1 MNSSK
6 IYSVFTYRNLFWKRK
21 KSYFGKYN
29 VVSPG
34 NVSPMLTVPEEI
46 EKPSYSSSG
55 KPGPSPDFAEIKN
68 VHQIHK
74 MMDSCKLAADI
85 LKKVENII
93 KVGIKT
99 DEIDIFVFNS
109 CLANNAYP
117 SPLNYNHFPKSVC
130 TSINN
135 VACHGIPDDRPLEDG
150 DIINVDITVYYNG
163 YHGDCSKTFLVGNV
177 DDEGKQL
184 VEATK
189 VCLNEAISICKPG
202 TYFRD
207 IGFCIQEKAEKLG
220 FQIIPSFIGHGI
232 GSYFHG
238 PPDIYHMKNNY
249 PGRMESGMTFTIEPI
264 LTQGDQYIV
273 ILDDNWTAITEDN
286 ARTAQF
292 EHTVAITD
300 TGVEILTK

>member
-6 IYSVFTYRNLFWKRK
+6 LSSIFTYRNLFWKRK

-29 VVSPG
+29 VVTPG

-46 EKPSYSSSG
+46 EKPSYSISG

-68 VHQIHK
+68 VQQMYK
-74 MMDSCKLAADI
+74 MIDSCKLAADI
-85 LKKVENII
+85 LSKVEQII
-93 KVGIKT
+93 KVGIKS
-99 DEIDIFVFNS
+99 DEIDIFVFDT

-184 VEATK
+184 VEATEL
-189 VCLNEAISICKPG
+189 CLNEAISICKP
-202 TYFRD
+202 
-207 IGFCIQEKAEKLG
+207 E
-220 FQIIPSFIGHGI
+220 
-232 GSYFHG
+232 
-238 PPDIYHMKNNY
+238 NNY

-273 ILDDNWTAITEDN
+273 ILDDKWTAITEDN